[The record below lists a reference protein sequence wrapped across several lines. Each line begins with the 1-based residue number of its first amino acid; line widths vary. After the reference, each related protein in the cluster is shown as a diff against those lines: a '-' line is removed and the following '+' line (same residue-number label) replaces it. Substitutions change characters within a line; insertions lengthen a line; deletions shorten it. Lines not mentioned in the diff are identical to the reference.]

1 MKAVVTDCNFESFA
15 EEQAVCDRNGF
26 ELVIHQCKTA
36 EDVIANCAD
45 ADALFVQ
52 YAPITEEVMAALTHC
67 KMIVRYGIGVDTID
81 LEAAKKHGIAICNVP
96 DYGIDEV
103 ADHAAALALTQARQI
118 AYFDSAIRNGEWP
131 AGTEKPLL
139 SLSDMTFTI
148 LGAGR
153 IGRATLDRMRP
164 FGFKLAAYDPFVS
177 KEDLAEI
184 GVEKLELDEAF
195 EQSDIISL
203 HMPLIEQTH
212 HLVNAE
218 RLKQM
223 KDSAILINTSR
234 GGLIDTKA
242 LAEGLNNDDI
252 AFAGIDVFEAEP
264 MEDDHPLRTAK
275 NAALTPHMAYYSE
288 ASVVRLQR
296 YAAEEVE
303 RALKGQALRC
313 QVA

>member
-1 MKAVVTDCNFESFA
+1 MKVVVTDCNFESFA

-26 ELVIHQCKTA
+26 ELVIQQCKTA
-36 EDVIANCAD
+36 EDVISHCAD
-45 ADALFVQ
+45 ADALLVQ
-52 YAPITEEVMAALTHC
+52 YAPITEEVLAALTQC

-81 LEAAKKHGIAICNVP
+81 LEAAKKHNVAICNVP

-118 AYFDSAIRNGEWP
+118 HYFDKSIRNGEWP
-131 AGTEKPLL
+131 AGTEKPML

-177 KEDLAEI
+177 KQELAEI

-195 EQSDIISL
+195 ENSDIISL

-212 HLVNAE
+212 HLVNTE
-218 RLKQM
+218 RMKQM
-223 KDSAILINTSR
+223 KTSAILINTSR

-242 LAEGLNNDDI
+242 LATALDNDDI

-264 MEDDHPLRTAK
+264 MEQDHPLRACK
-275 NAALTPHMAYYSE
+275 NAVLTPHMAYYSA
-288 ASVVRLQR
+288 ASIVRLQR

-303 RALKGQALRC
+303 RSLRGEPLRC

>member
-1 MKAVVTDCNFESFA
+1 MKVVVTDCNFESFA

-26 ELVIHQCKTA
+26 DLVIHQCKTA
-36 EDVIANCAD
+36 EEVIEHCSD

-52 YAPITEEVMAALTHC
+52 YAPITAEVLANLKNC

-81 LEAAKKHGIAICNVP
+81 LEAAKANNIAICNVP

-103 ADHAAALALTQARQI
+103 ADHAAALALTLARQI
-118 AYFDSAIRNGEWP
+118 PYFDGAIRAGEWP
-131 AGTEKPLL
+131 AGTPTPLL
-139 SLSDMTFTI
+139 SLSDMTFVA

-153 IGRATLDRMRP
+153 IGRATLERMRA

-177 KEDLAEI
+177 AEDLQAI
-184 GVEKLELDEAF
+184 DVEKLELDEAF
-195 EQSDIISL
+195 EKADIMSL
-203 HMPLIEQTH
+203 HLPLIKETE
-212 HLVNAE
+212 HLLNAE
-218 RLKQM
+218 RFKSM
-223 KDSAILINTSR
+223 KNSAIVVNSSR

-242 LAEGLNNDDI
+242 LAEALRVGEI

-264 MEDDHPLRTAK
+264 MEADHPLRDCK
-275 NAALTPHMAYYSE
+275 NAALTPHMAYYSA
-288 ASVVRLQR
+288 ASIVRLQR

-303 RALKGQALRC
+303 RCLKGEALRC